1 MKLYQQLA
9 DDLTALIRT
18 GALKPGDRVP
28 SVREASR
35 ERGMSPATVIH
46 AYELLEGQ
54 GLIETRPR
62 SGYYVGTQVAAPAPQ
77 PRISRPSPRS
87 TLLDV
92 SELVFEVLE
101 SLRNRSVVPMGSA
114 FPSPKLF
121 PLRKLAS
128 ALTFCRPKSA
138 RTKWR
143 SRASPAQDS
152 G

>member
-28 SVREASR
+28 SVRETSR
-35 ERGMSPATVIH
+35 ERGMSPATVVH

-62 SGYYVGTQVAAPAPQ
+62 SGYYVASQWTSPAPQ
-77 PRISRPSPRS
+77 PRVSRPSPRS

-101 SLRNRSVVPMGSA
+101 SLRNRSVVP
-114 FPSPKLF
+114 
-121 PLRKLAS
+121 
-128 ALTFCRPKSA
+128 
-138 RTKWR
+138 
-143 SRASPAQDS
+143 
-152 G
+152 

>member
-28 SVREASR
+28 SVRETSR

-46 AYELLEGQ
+46 AYELLEGR
-54 GLIETRPR
+54 GFIETRPR
-62 SGYYVGTQVAAPAPQ
+62 SGYYVGSQWTTAAPQ
-77 PRISRPSPRS
+77 PRMARPSPRS

-101 SLRNRSVVPMGSA
+101 SLRDRDVVPMGSA
-114 FPSPKLF
+114 FPSPTLF
-121 PLRKLAS
+121 PLPKLAS
-128 ALTFCRPKSA
+128 SLCSSA
-138 RTKWR
+138 R
-143 SRASPAQDS
+143 Q
-152 G
+152 